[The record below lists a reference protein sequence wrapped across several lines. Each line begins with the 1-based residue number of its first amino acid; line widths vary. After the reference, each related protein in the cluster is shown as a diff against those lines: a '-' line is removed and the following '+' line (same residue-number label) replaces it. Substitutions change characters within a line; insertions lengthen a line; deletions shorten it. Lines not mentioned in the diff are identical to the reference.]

1 VWAASTGPRAR
12 ASASSATP
20 TASTLAPAGRLGRH
34 FAEPGAIAWT
44 VRTADQLTVFE
55 GGLVETVG
63 RIHARAFD
71 PAACRRGPRGLGLT
85 WLRLEQAERLFD
97 LSGQEVRLWPRR
109 VRVGEAP
116 PRGLDRRSAH
126 RRPRGLV
133 KARPLLAGALSLG
146 AAALG
151 GPRLWRAMLDW
162 GATADEARRPLPGDD
177 LLPAADLVA
186 TRAMSIG
193 ATPAQVWPWLI
204 QLGVGRAGA
213 YSYDWL
219 DRLFGLDVRSSRRIV
234 RELQALAVGDVI
246 PVANDGTGLRVRI
259 LERERVLGALTDD
272 GTWAWTWVLE
282 PSGAGTRLLSRTR
295 MSTAGSSLPARAA
308 TWLAMVPASWVMERR
323 MLFGLRERAESSIA
337 GSSWEARAATMPG
350 ATASDGP
357 PGPSS
362 AGEAAEAAPAAP
374 TTRATDG
381 GIRWRARPRPGEEPV
396 EIAPDVF
403 LLGPWGRTQT
413 NVYLVRAGAAWAL
426 VDAGWE
432 GDAARIEAAARTL
445 LGPGAAPAAIL
456 LTHDHPDHAGAARAL
471 AGAWRCPVYLHP
483 AEVPIAD
490 GDFAT
495 MERYAGPLD
504 RWLVLPTMR
513 ALGER
518 RRATVL
524 AQGSLAG
531 LSRELEPGGAVPGL
545 DGWEWL
551 PTPGHTPGSVSFVR
565 RADRVVLTGDA
576 LVTLRVNAPAGFLL
590 GRQGLSG
597 PPWYTTWSPRLAR
610 AAIAAIAT
618 LEPAVVGGGHG
629 RPLAGPGTAA
639 AVRAFHAQTA
649 GVRSR

>member
-1 VWAASTGPRAR
+1 MS
-12 ASASSATP
+12 
-20 TASTLAPAGRLGRH
+20 
-34 FAEPGAIAWT
+34 
-44 VRTADQLTVFE
+44 VRFV
-55 GGLVETVG
+55 
-63 RIHARAFD
+63 
-71 PAACRRGPRGLGLT
+71 
-85 WLRLEQAERLFD
+85 
-97 LSGQEVRLWPRR
+97 
-109 VRVGEAP
+109 
-116 PRGLDRRSAH
+116 
-126 RRPRGLV
+126 
-133 KARPLLAGALSLG
+133 LAGAVTMAGG
-146 AAALG
+146 AIV

-162 GATADEARRPLPGDD
+162 GATADEARRPLPGDE
-177 LLPAADLVA
+177 LLPDADLVA
-186 TRAMSIG
+186 TRAISIG
-193 ATPAQVWPWLI
+193 AAPSDVWPWLV
-204 QLGVGRAGA
+204 QLGIGRAGA

-234 RELQALAVGDVI
+234 PELQALAIGDMV
-246 PVANDGTGLRVRI
+246 PVANDGIGLRVRI
-259 LERERVLGALTDD
+259 LERERVLSALTDD

-282 PSGAGTRLLSRTR
+282 PAGAGTRLLSRTR
-295 MSTAGSSLPARAA
+295 MRTAGSSLPTRAA
-308 TWLAMVPASWVMERR
+308 TWLALVPASWVMERR
-323 MLFGLRERAESSIA
+323 MLLGLRERAE
-337 GSSWEARAATMPG
+337 G
-350 ATASDGP
+350 A
-357 PGPSS
+357 
-362 AGEAAEAAPAAP
+362 AGEAPAGEATHEAGG
-374 TTRATDG
+374 ATH
-381 GIRWRARPRPGEEPV
+381 WRARPRPGEEPV

-432 GDAARIEAAARTL
+432 GDAARIEAAARTR

-471 AGAWRCPVYLHP
+471 AGTWRCPVYLHP

-490 GDFAT
+490 GDFAA
-495 MERYAGPLD
+495 MERFAGPLD

-518 RRATVL
+518 RRAAVL

-531 LSRELEPGGAVPGL
+531 LFRKLEPGGAVPGL

-551 PTPGHTPGSVSFVR
+551 PTPGHTPGSVSYVR

-597 PPWYTTWSPRLAR
+597 PPWYTTWSPRLAH

-629 RPLAGPGTAA
+629 RPLAGSGTAA
-639 AVRAFHAQTA
+639 AVGAFARTA
-649 GVRSR
+649 GARRR

>member
-1 VWAASTGPRAR
+1 MS
-12 ASASSATP
+12 
-20 TASTLAPAGRLGRH
+20 
-34 FAEPGAIAWT
+34 
-44 VRTADQLTVFE
+44 VRFV
-55 GGLVETVG
+55 
-63 RIHARAFD
+63 
-71 PAACRRGPRGLGLT
+71 
-85 WLRLEQAERLFD
+85 
-97 LSGQEVRLWPRR
+97 
-109 VRVGEAP
+109 
-116 PRGLDRRSAH
+116 
-126 RRPRGLV
+126 
-133 KARPLLAGALSLG
+133 LAGAVTMAGG
-146 AAALG
+146 AIV

-162 GATADEARRPLPGDD
+162 GATADEARRPLPGDE
-177 LLPAADLVA
+177 LLPDADLVA
-186 TRAMSIG
+186 TRAISIG
-193 ATPAQVWPWLI
+193 APPADLWPWLV
-204 QLGVGRAGA
+204 QLGIGRAGA

-219 DRLFGLDVRSSRRIV
+219 DRLFGLDVRSSRRIIP
-234 RELQALAVGDVI
+234 ELQALAVGDMI

-282 PSGAGTRLLSRTR
+282 PAGAGTRLLSRTR
-295 MSTAGSSLPARAA
+295 MRTAGSSPPARAA
-308 TWLAMVPASWVMERR
+308 TWLALVPASWVMERR
-323 MLFGLRERAESSIA
+323 MLLGLRERAEKA
-337 GSSWEARAATMPG
+337 
-350 ATASDGP
+350 
-357 PGPSS
+357 
-362 AGEAAEAAPAAP
+362 AGEAPAAEATHEA
-374 TTRATDG
+374 G
-381 GIRWRARPRPGEEPV
+381 GANRWRARPRPGEEPV

-413 NVYLVRAGAAWAL
+413 NAYLVRAGAAWAL

-490 GDFAT
+490 GDFAA
-495 MERYAGPLD
+495 MERFAGPLD

-518 RRATVL
+518 RRAEIL

-531 LSRELEPGGAVPGL
+531 LFHELEPGGAVAGL

-551 PTPGHTPGSVSFVR
+551 ATPGHTPGSVSYVR

-597 PPWYTTWSPRLAR
+597 PPWYTTWSPRLAH

-629 RPLAGPGTAA
+629 RPLAGSGTAA
-639 AVRAFHAQTA
+639 AVRAFEAQRA
-649 GVRSR
+649 GARRR

>member
-1 VWAASTGPRAR
+1 MKAR
-12 ASASSATP
+12 A
-20 TASTLAPAGRLGRH
+20 
-34 FAEPGAIAWT
+34 
-44 VRTADQLTVFE
+44 
-55 GGLVETVG
+55 
-63 RIHARAFD
+63 
-71 PAACRRGPRGLGLT
+71 
-85 WLRLEQAERLFD
+85 
-97 LSGQEVRLWPRR
+97 
-109 VRVGEAP
+109 
-116 PRGLDRRSAH
+116 
-126 RRPRGLV
+126 
-133 KARPLLAGALSLG
+133 LLAGALSLG
-146 AAALG
+146 ALLV

-162 GATADEARRPLPGDD
+162 GATPDEARRRLPGDE

-186 TRAMSIG
+186 TRAISIG
-193 ATPAQVWPWLI
+193 ATPAQVWPWLV

-219 DRLFGLDVRSSRRIV
+219 DRLFGLDVHSGRRIV
-234 RELQALAVGDVI
+234 PGLQALAIGDVI

-259 LERERVLGALTDD
+259 LEPERVLGALTDD

-282 PSGAGTRLLSRTR
+282 PAGAGTRLVSRTR
-295 MSTAGSSLPARAA
+295 MSTRRSPYLARAA

-323 MLFGLRERAESSIA
+323 MLLGLRERAESLIA
-337 GSSWEARAATMPG
+337 GSSWEARAGMPG
-350 ATASDGP
+350 ATAP
-357 PGPSS
+357 
-362 AGEAAEAAPAAP
+362 EAAPAAP
-374 TTRATDG
+374 TTSATDG
-381 GIRWRARPRPGEEPV
+381 PMRWRARPRPGEEPV

-403 LLGPWGRTQT
+403 HLGPWGRTQT

-432 GDAARIEAAARTL
+432 GDAPRIEAAARTL
-445 LGPGAAPAAIL
+445 LGPAAAPAAIL

-471 AGAWRCPVYLHP
+471 AGVWRCPVYLHP

-490 GDFAT
+490 GDFAA
-495 MERYAGPLD
+495 MARYAGPLD
-504 RWLVLPTMR
+504 RWLILPALR

-518 RRATVL
+518 RRAAVL

-531 LSRELEPGGAVPGL
+531 LFRELDPGGAVPGL

-565 RADRVVLTGDA
+565 RADRVILTGDA

-610 AAIAAIAT
+610 ASITAIAA
-618 LEPAVVGGGHG
+618 LEPTVVGGGHG

-639 AVRAFHAQTA
+639 TVRAFEAQAA
-649 GVRSR
+649 GARSR